1 MLVNDWVVF
10 TQATL
15 PGGEPAPAPAAEPAV
30 EAETTEEEG

>member
-15 PGGEPAPAPAAEPAV
+15 PGGEPAPAAEPA
-30 EAETTEEEG
+30 ADTTEEEG